1 VSQTRIKVE
10 NIYKIFGP
18 NPKKVIPMLEDG
30 MSKEDILEKTGNTVG
45 VNNASFD
52 VKEGEIFV
60 VMGLSGSGKSTLIRC
75 LNRLIEPTGGQV
87 TIDGEEVIGASK
99 EKLRTMRRK
108 KMSMVF
114 QHFGL
119 FPHKTV
125 CANVEYG
132 LEVQNVDKQV
142 RRKKAYETLEMVGLK
157 GYEESYPDELS
168 GGMQQRVGL
177 ARSLANDPGILLMD
191 EAFSALD
198 PLIKKDMQDQL
209 LELQE
214 DLHKTIVFITH
225 DLDEALKLGDDIA
238 IMKDG
243 RIVQIG
249 TGEQILTNPAN
260 TYVRDFVENVDRA
273 KVITAETIMRK
284 PKEKALPTEPAKV
297 VLRRMRRNDMVVIPI
312 TTKKRGFIG
321 AVNVDDAAELIKEG
335 KTDLNEIVQEI
346 PTVEKTTSI
355 LDMSAIAVDSDHPIA
370 VVEDG
375 KLLGFIDKVDLLS
388 GILGEVD

>member
-1 VSQTRIKVE
+1 MSQTRIKVE

>member
-1 VSQTRIKVE
+1 
-10 NIYKIFGP
+10 
-18 NPKKVIPMLEDG
+18 
-30 MSKEDILEKTGNTVG
+30 
-45 VNNASFD
+45 
-52 VKEGEIFV
+52 
-60 VMGLSGSGKSTLIRC
+60 
-75 LNRLIEPTGGQV
+75 
-87 TIDGEEVIGASK
+87 
-99 EKLRTMRRK
+99 
-108 KMSMVF
+108 
-114 QHFGL
+114 
-119 FPHKTV
+119 
-125 CANVEYG
+125 
-132 LEVQNVDKQV
+132 
-142 RRKKAYETLEMVGLK
+142 
-157 GYEESYPDELS
+157 
-168 GGMQQRVGL
+168 
-177 ARSLANDPGILLMD
+177 MD

-284 PKEKALPTEPAKV
+284 PKEKALPSEPAKV

-312 TTKKRGFIG
+312 TTKKRGYIG
-321 AVNVDDAAELIKEG
+321 AVTVDDAAELIKEG
-335 KTDLNEIVQEI
+335 KTDLNEIIQEI

-355 LDMSAIAVDSDHPIA
+355 LDMSAIAVDSDRPIA